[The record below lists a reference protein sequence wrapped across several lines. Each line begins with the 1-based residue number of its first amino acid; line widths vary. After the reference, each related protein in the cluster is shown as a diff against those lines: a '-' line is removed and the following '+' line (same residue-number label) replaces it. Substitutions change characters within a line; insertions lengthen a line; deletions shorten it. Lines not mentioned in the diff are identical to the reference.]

1 MNGECTFHDGNSRR
15 RNDLGELKNITL
27 RLLCGHASGNVSSL
41 IWVWS
46 AGKQSRIRIYVFQ
59 ERQNLI
65 HCGVLFVHVSKMHFL
80 I

>member
-1 MNGECTFHDGNSRR
+1 MGNGTFHHGNSKR

-27 RLLCGHASGNVSSL
+27 GLLYEHASGNVSSS

-46 AGKQSRIRIYVFQ
+46 SGEQSRIILYVFQ
-59 ERQNLI
+59 ERQNLA
-65 HCGVLFVHVSKMHFL
+65 HYGVLFVHVSKMHFK